1 MKVATLLKL
10 FAPALFALVFTPFST
25 AQANLAGEWQG
36 SVDAGNATF
45 RVAWH
50 AIAAADGTLKSTFDN
65 IDQNIFGIKVKS
77 MTLTGSDLTMSVD
90 DTITVNGQ
98 EVPLRG
104 ELVGKVSADGN
115 EVKGTWT
122 QTDPEQSSVPIELKR
137 SEAPAS
143 GTPISAG
150 HPSVVGD
157 WSGTLEA
164 GPAKLRLVLH
174 IKAAK
179 DGTLT
184 GTLDSIDQ
192 GAKDIPIS
200 TVAFKDSKL
209 DLNVAAVNG
218 TYEGTLNKD
227 GTEINGT
234 WTQGQPLELNF
245 KRGEKQAAAPKP
257 AAPTDIDGTWTG
269 KLATPAATLT
279 INLKIANMNTGLT
292 AQLQSPDQNPNWA
305 PANSVTREGD
315 KLTVRFDAFNATFE
329 GRISAD
335 HTSID
340 GHFTQMGNELPL
352 ALKKI

>member
-1 MKVATLLKL
+1 MKVDILLRL
-10 FAPALFALVFTPFST
+10 FVPALFALIFAPPSI

-36 SVDAGNATF
+36 SVDTGNGTF

-50 AIAAADGTLKSTFDN
+50 AIAAADGKLTSTFDN
-65 IDQNIFGIKVKS
+65 IDQNIYGIKVKS
-77 MTLTGSDLTMSVD
+77 TALNGSDLTMSVD
-90 DTITVNGQ
+90 DTVTVNGA
-98 EVPLRG
+98 EVPIRG

-137 SEAPAS
+137 SEAPADAKGMLAAES
-143 GTPISAG
+143 
-150 HPSVVGD
+150 SVVGD
-157 WSGTLEA
+157 WFGTLNA

-192 GAKDIPIS
+192 GANDIPIS

-209 DLNVAAVNG
+209 ELNVAAVNG

-227 GTEINGT
+227 GSEIAGT
-234 WTQGQPLELNF
+234 WTQGQPLDLNF
-245 KRGEKQAAAPKP
+245 KRAGKQTAAPKP
-257 AAPTDIDGTWTG
+257 AAPSDIDGTWTG
-269 KLATPAATLT
+269 KLNTPAATLT
-279 INLKIANMNTGLT
+279 INLKIANMDTGLT

-305 PANSVTREGD
+305 PANSIARDAD
-315 KLTVRFDAFNATFE
+315 KLTVRFDAFDATYE
-329 GRISAD
+329 GKISAD